1 MIALIRENPYANTLN
16 FQAYPHGNYTWRQ
29 SLFDWKWKGLP
40 FCQAANT
47 TIAIYNHFQ
56 ICQSQQKQAISGR
69 FLRPSYVGP
78 VTISSITDPAKTL
91 LPFVTLAVSIDATVS
106 LPPSLFLSLLCGCY

>member
-1 MIALIRENPYANTLN
+1 MITLIRENPYANTLN

-29 SLFDWKWKGLP
+29 SLFDWKWEGLP

-56 ICQSQQKQAISGR
+56 ICQSQQKQAIIQEEVKCVEGE
-69 FLRPSYVGP
+69 GKIW
-78 VTISSITDPAKTL
+78 TISQAILRGTSHH
-91 LPFVTLAVSIDATVS
+91 
-106 LPPSLFLSLLCGCY
+106 FLHH